1 MLHGGPGLSDYT
13 GPLAEELAPYF
24 DIVRYQQRGL
34 PPSLE
39 TGPFDVETNVEDA
52 IAVLDALALERVWL
66 IGHSWGGYLAM
77 HVAVAAPHRVRRLVL
92 ISPLG
97 AVPDGGLA
105 ALSAT
110 LQARYE
116 TYYGR
121 PPGDDVTLEQF
132 WPLYFSRPDA
142 APPWPGVRDSHAIL
156 AETMRSVNEHYA
168 RETLVRGLPHLG
180 APALFIHGRM
190 DPLPPSASQET
201 AALMPTSTL
210 HIIENCGHFPWIE
223 YPGLLGKLVA
233 RVQAKL

>member
-13 GPLAEELAPYF
+13 DPLAEELAPYF

-66 IGHSWGGYLAM
+66 IGHSWGGHLAM
-77 HVAVAAPHRVRRLVL
+77 HVAVAAPHRVRGLVL

-110 LQARYE
+110 VQARYE
-116 TYYGR
+116 TY
-121 PPGDDVTLEQF
+121 
-132 WPLYFSRPDA
+132 SR
-142 APPWPGVRDSHAIL
+142 
-156 AETMRSVNEHYA
+156 
-168 RETLVRGLPHLG
+168 
-180 APALFIHGRM
+180 
-190 DPLPPSASQET
+190 T
-201 AALMPTSTL
+201 AA
-210 HIIENCGHFPWIE
+210 W
-223 YPGLLGKLVA
+223 
-233 RVQAKL
+233 R